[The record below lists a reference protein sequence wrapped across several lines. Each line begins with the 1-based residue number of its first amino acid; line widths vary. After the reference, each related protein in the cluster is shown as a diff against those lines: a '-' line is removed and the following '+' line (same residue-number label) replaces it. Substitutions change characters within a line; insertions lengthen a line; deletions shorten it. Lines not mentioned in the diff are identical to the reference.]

1 MWSYKYKR
9 AEQPLQSPLVE
20 RLEVGRGRRVHAL
33 RHKDVHERAPHCGTR
48 TSKRGSGEQ
57 QQWRRRVAQASLSCT
72 EGDLARVRRNQQS
85 LAQLHALLC
94 DERLVLLDCT
104 PARAPTASRCVEV
117 ADAALREPHLEVG
130 AEGAGAKLQRVFLL
144 PS

>member
-1 MWSYKYKR
+1 M
-9 AEQPLQSPLVE
+9 
-20 RLEVGRGRRVHAL
+20 
-33 RHKDVHERAPHCGTR
+33 
-48 TSKRGSGEQ
+48 
-57 QQWRRRVAQASLSCT
+57 
-72 EGDLARVRRNQQS
+72 RRNQQS

-94 DERLVLLDCT
+94 DERLVPLDCT
-104 PARAPTASRCVEV
+104 PARAPTASHCVEV